1 MTLVRMATKKPADI
15 DAYIAGCPLE
25 SREALERIRERVR
38 KAAPKAE
45 ECISYAIA
53 SFFLEG
59 KALLYFAGY
68 KNHVSIYPV
77 PRSDAALLKELEPYQ
92 AGKGTLQFQ
101 LARKLPLTLIGK
113 VVKAHLKEHAER
125 AKARAKKK

>member
-1 MTLVRMATKKPADI
+1 MPRPKPATI
-15 DAYIAGCPLE
+15 DDYIASCPME
-25 SREALERIRERVR
+25 SREALEQIRERVR
-38 KAAPKAE
+38 KQAPKAE

-53 SFFLEG
+53 SFFLDG
-59 KALLYFAGY
+59 RALLYFAGY
-68 KNHVSIYPV
+68 ANHVSIYPV

-101 LARKLPLTLIGK
+101 LAKKLPLPLIGK

-125 AKARAKKK
+125 AKARVKKK